1 MTSKNQQKGPSVSQS
16 LDPDKISCP
25 PGLLET
31 KHSSSLKPRK
41 TQLLLIII
49 IITTTTTATTTTTII
64 IIIIII
70 IN

>member
-16 LDPDKISCP
+16 LDPDKISGP

-49 IITTTTTATTTTTII
+49 ITTTTTTATTTTTII
-64 IIIIII
+64 IIIII
-70 IN
+70 N